1 MRKYILALAVVLAA
15 PTAQAFEVNISGYVA
30 AGVANWS
37 YDNAPST
44 APAKSD
50 TRIDDG
56 RYSRIR
62 FSAAEDLGN
71 GFKADLMI
79 EQRFDIDTTEGSTG
93 FANGNSWLGLA
104 GPFGKISLGR
114 MDLYYNDGVLIEISR
129 ATSFASMGT
138 LSLLTQWNG
147 ELAVSPS
154 RHPNQIRYDSP
165 NFNGFGGSL
174 VYSSNSGGIDHDTY
188 LQGDDL
194 NGDTVY
200 ASAYYAKGPFYAG
213 VSYIDQEVDD
223 SDTVVKGIRVYGSYV
238 LPFGLKIG
246 LSVDQTDV
254 EGDKRLAWILPVT
267 YKSGPHAVYA
277 MYGQADESDDVADS
291 GATIYNVGYDYAL
304 NKRTSIGINY
314 TVIDNDDNGLYRPFA
329 SAINRGV
336 GGDAPQGTDPGLQI
350 RQIYLGLSYVF

>member
-1 MRKYILALAVVLAA
+1 
-15 PTAQAFEVNISGYVA
+15 
-30 AGVANWS
+30 
-37 YDNAPST
+37 
-44 APAKSD
+44 
-50 TRIDDG
+50 
-56 RYSRIR
+56 
-62 FSAAEDLGN
+62 
-71 GFKADLMI
+71 
-79 EQRFDIDTTEGSTG
+79 
-93 FANGNSWLGLA
+93 
-104 GPFGKISLGR
+104 
-114 MDLYYNDGVLIEISR
+114 
-129 ATSFASMGT
+129 
-138 LSLLTQWNG
+138 
-147 ELAVSPS
+147 
-154 RHPNQIRYDSP
+154 
-165 NFNGFGGSL
+165 
-174 VYSSNSGGIDHDTY
+174 
-188 LQGDDL
+188 

-314 TVIDNDDNGLYRPFA
+314 TVIDN
-329 SAINRGV
+329 
-336 GGDAPQGTDPGLQI
+336 
-350 RQIYLGLSYVF
+350 